1 VKQGNK
7 KTYKETK
14 IDYFELLTKCYRELV
29 ATPIISTLFL
39 ADQNMA
45 IILAESIFEA
55 DELFTTEDP
64 VFMECKLEDV
74 TG

>member
-1 VKQGNK
+1 
-7 KTYKETK
+7 
-14 IDYFELLTKCYRELV
+14 
-29 ATPIISTLFL
+29 
-39 ADQNMA
+39 MA